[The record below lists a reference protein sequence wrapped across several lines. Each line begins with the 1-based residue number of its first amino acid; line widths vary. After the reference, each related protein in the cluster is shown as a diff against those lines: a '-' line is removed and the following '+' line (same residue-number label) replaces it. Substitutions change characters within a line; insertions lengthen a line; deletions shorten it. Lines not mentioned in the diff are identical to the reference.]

1 MCAFVSLFISCLA
14 QKRIILI
21 KRFEWWLYLGALL
34 ADQPEIR
41 KGDEES
47 HADIGHMTK
56 MAIFA
61 NSLRD

>member
-1 MCAFVSLFISCLA
+1 MFWV
-14 QKRIILI
+14 
-21 KRFEWWLYLGALL
+21 YLRALL
-34 ADQPEIR
+34 VDQREIR

-61 NSLRD
+61 NSRWRTAAILKIALSPF